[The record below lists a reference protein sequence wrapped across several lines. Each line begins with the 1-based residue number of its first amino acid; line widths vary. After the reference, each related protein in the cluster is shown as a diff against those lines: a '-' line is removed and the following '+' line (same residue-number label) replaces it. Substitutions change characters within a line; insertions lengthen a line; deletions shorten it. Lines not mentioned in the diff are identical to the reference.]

1 MSAKHLRPIHRHLLV
16 VSVLA
21 AAVFEAMAQAP
32 IEEATGVRTPIQAPS
47 RMDAGPATNSPPT
60 PSEIRDMRRRYGDPS
75 QRRQDYSKATGGR
88 RMTTAPAWGNQQPPA
103 ADLELHELGQRIYL
117 EGRRPDGSWVRGL
130 RYGHIQA
137 AGHAVACVMCHRRSG
152 LGAIEGTL
160 QVPPISGRYLYGQ
173 DARAL
178 VSMNLRS
185 RKSFNQ
191 KHDPYTTESFT
202 AALRGGIG
210 INGAEM
216 SPVMPRFDLS
226 DKDIAGLETY
236 LRHLSASW
244 SPGVTANQIRFATV
258 ITPDVDPQ
266 RRKVFLE
273 TIKATI
279 NQKNGSFTPGQRL
292 MSSAAEMVL
301 QTQRFW
307 ELEVWELT
315 GPASTWNAQL
325 RKLQAEKPVFALV
338 SGLGESE
345 WKPIHEFCE
354 REGIPGWFPS
364 LKQAP
369 EEAEDGFYS
378 VYFSR
383 GTALESEALLTVWRQ
398 QEAAARPHRVVQLVA
413 PTSTGRVAALGL
425 ATLLKN
431 EGIESTQLDL
441 SKKNLSRVGETLM
454 RLSPGDE
461 VMVWAGAEQLNLL
474 SEMARPM
481 VPVYFSATMAGG
493 EKAPY
498 PLGWKSDLRLLYPYE
513 MPEKRK
519 SGLSYF
525 KLWLQTR
532 KIDLV
537 DEVMQSEVF
546 FAMDYLNDTVTEML
560 DNLHRDYLLE
570 RAENM
575 LSLREGARAEEQAR
589 DLLTARQQAVHS
601 GEALR
606 ETPYNNRSPRPLPH
620 KELGGSTGRRES
632 TTIYPHLS
640 LAQQQR
646 LASKGVFV
654 VKFKTPQ
661 GQDVEPV
668 GDWIVP

>member
-1 MSAKHLRPIHRHLLV
+1 MLGISRW
-16 VSVLA
+16 VLA
-21 AAVFEAMAQAP
+21 ASAIAAAVSQVAAQTPVETGATAP
-32 IEEATGVRTPIQAPS
+32 PQSIGQAAGAEDS
-47 RMDAGPATNSPPT
+47 RSPDT
-60 PSEIRDMRRRYGDPS
+60 TDISGMRRRYGNPN
-75 QRRQDYSKATGGR
+75 QRTSSVSKVNGSR
-88 RMTTAPAWGNQQPPA
+88 RTANAPAWGTQTLPK
-103 ADLELHELGQRIYL
+103 ADPELLELGKRIYL
-117 EGRRPDGSWVRGL
+117 EGRRPDGTWVRGL
-130 RYGHIQA
+130 RYGHVQTS
-137 AGHAVACVMCHRRSG
+137 GHAVACVMCHRRSG

-160 QVPPISGRYLYGQ
+160 QVPPISGRYLYEQ

-191 KHDPYTTESFT
+191 RHDSYSPETLA

-216 SPVMPRFDLS
+216 NPVMPRFELS
-226 DKDIAGLETY
+226 DRDIQGLDTY
-236 LRHLSASW
+236 LRQLSSSW

-258 ITPDVDPQ
+258 ITPDVPAQ
-266 RRKVFLE
+266 RRQVFLE
-273 TIKATI
+273 TLKATVS
-279 NQKNGSFTPGQRL
+279 QKNGNYTPGQRV

-307 ELEVWELT
+307 DLDVWELT
-315 GPASTWNAQL
+315 GPASTWDAQL
-325 RKLQAEKPVFALV
+325 RKFQSEKPVFALV

-364 LKQAP
+364 LIQAP
-369 EEAEDGFYS
+369 EEAEDGFYN

-383 GTALESEALLTVWRQ
+383 GTALEAEALASVWRH
-398 QEAAARPHRVVQLVA
+398 QEAATRPRRVVQLVA
-413 PTSTGRVAALGL
+413 PTPSGRMAASGMSG
-425 ATLLKN
+425 LLKT
-431 EGIESTQLDL
+431 EGIETIQLDL
-441 SKKNLSRVGETLM
+441 SPKNLSRVGETLM
-454 RLSPGDE
+454 QLSPGDQ
-461 VMVWAGAEQLNLL
+461 VMVWAGTEQLNLL

-498 PLGWKSDLRLLYPYE
+498 PLGWKSELRLLYPYE

-525 KLWLQTR
+525 KLWLKTR
-532 KIDLV
+532 QINLV
-537 DEVMQSEVF
+537 DEVMQAEVY

-606 ETPYNNRSPRPLPH
+606 DTPYNNRSPRPLPF

-632 TTIYPHLS
+632 TTVYPHLS

-646 LASKGVFV
+646 LASKGVFI